1 VPKGLTTLLADVTP
15 LRVSPAFRRLWAG
28 TVLSA
33 VGGGLTRFAVSLQ
46 VYQLT
51 RSPAAVGLLGI
62 AQLVPTLTIGL
73 LGGTIT
79 DSVDRRRLVLGT
91 SCGLWAVSAGFAA
104 VSFAGPPLAGARL
117 VWLLYGLVV
126 VQAALAA
133 IDQPAR
139 STFTAGLLPPAQ
151 IPAALALNRVIFQV
165 ALTASPAIGGLITAA
180 PHLGLRACYVIDAA
194 SFGAAIYGVARLP
207 PMRPARAG
215 RRDLRAVLDG
225 IRFVRR
231 EQALGGA
238 FLADLAFTVLG
249 LPVALF
255 PAINAERFGGDPRT
269 LGLLTTAVGV
279 GGLVGVVLSGP
290 LRHVRRPGLAM
301 LECVALSGAAFA
313 VFAIAPGLPLTLAAL
328 AVVGAADGF
337 TVVFRGTVAQTVTP
351 EELRGRVMAAEFVI
365 GAGGSQLGY
374 LESGVVGSLA
384 TPDISALS
392 GGLATIIAVLLI
404 GALLPG
410 VRRYRLPGT
419 VAAARELTV

>member
-1 VPKGLTTLLADVTP
+1 VPKGLTALLADVTP
-15 LRVSPAFRRLWAG
+15 LRISPAFRRLWAG
-28 TVLSA
+28 TVLST

-62 AQLVPTLTIGL
+62 AQLMPTLTIGL
-73 LGGTIT
+73 LGGTVT

-117 VWLLYGLVV
+117 VWVLYGLVV
-126 VQAALAA
+126 VQAALTA

-165 ALTASPAIGGLITAA
+165 ALTASPAIGGLITAV

-207 PMRPARAG
+207 PMRPAQASQ
-215 RRDLRAVLDG
+215 RDLRAVLDG
-225 IRFVRR
+225 IRFIRHQ
-231 EQALGGA
+231 QALAGA

-255 PAINAERFGGDPRT
+255 PAINAERFGGDPRI

-337 TVVFRGTVAQTVTP
+337 TVVFRGTIAQTVTP
-351 EELRGRVMAAEFVI
+351 EELRGRVMAADFVI

-374 LESGVVGSLA
+374 LESGAVGSLA

-392 GGLATIIAVLLI
+392 GGLATIVAVLLI
-404 GALLPG
+404 GALIPG
-410 VRRYRLPGT
+410 LRRYRLPRP
-419 VAAARELTV
+419 AADA

>member
-1 VPKGLTTLLADVTP
+1 MPAGRLTLLADVSP
-15 LRVSPAFRRLWAG
+15 LRDSPPFRRLWAG

-51 RSPAAVGLLGI
+51 RSPAAVGLIGI
-62 AQLVPTLTIGL
+62 AQVVPTLAIGL
-73 LGGTIT
+73 AGGPIA

-104 VSFAGPPLAGARL
+104 VSFAGPPLTGTRL
-117 VWLLYGLVV
+117 VWLLYGLVAL
-126 VQAALAA
+126 QAALVA
-133 IDQPAR
+133 IDQPTR
-139 STFTAGLLPPAQ
+139 STFTAGLLPKAQ
-151 IPAALALNRVIFQV
+151 IPAALALNRLIFQG
-165 ALTASPAIGGLITAA
+165 ALTLSPAIGGLITAA
-180 PHLGLRACYVIDAA
+180 PRLGLRACYVIDAV

-207 PMRPARAG
+207 PMRPAQVS

-225 IRFVRR
+225 IRFIRR
-231 EQALGGA
+231 EQPLAGA
-238 FLADLAFTVLG
+238 FLADLAFTVLA

-269 LGLLTTAVGV
+269 LGLLMTAVGV
-279 GGLVGVVLSGP
+279 GGLAGVVLSGP

-301 LECVALSGAAFA
+301 LACVGVSGVAFAAFA
-313 VFAIAPGLPLTLAAL
+313 VAPGLPLALAML

-337 TVVFRGTVAQTVTP
+337 TVVFRGTIAQMVTP
-351 EELRGRVMAAEFVI
+351 DELRGRVMAADFVV

-384 TPDISALS
+384 TPQISALS
-392 GGLATIIAVLLI
+392 GGLAAILAVLAI
-404 GALLPG
+404 GAWLPG
-410 VRRYRLPGT
+410 LRRYQLPPSP
-419 VAAARELTV
+419 AAGA